1 MICVASER
9 PPSFSLASLSSV
21 GASSSEARSA
31 ASAEERA
38 VTSYDIYIFDVTTNA
53 LQYYKQ
59 GIVPAEPEK
68 IAGTQN
74 YRIGSEQIVLS
85 TSGQKHVFVL
95 GNAGGSVT
103 LPTLVTLDEA
113 TESAPATALDDF
125 RSSVVV
131 TPAGPKAPAAPFVM
145 AGTTFIA
152 SAANAHVPVCLAR
165 TVAKISLRN
174 PLPGEIVLSDVSVS
188 GASASVYPFVKTIS
202 VDLPTADY
210 TAAADLAAGE
220 EAGAFYLLPAAAN
233 QTAVTV
239 KGTLSGSDFVCKTTL
254 ASTLYADYD
263 YKLTLRNRGGE
274 VTAVLSPDFSG
285 AAEVDAI

>member
-1 MICVASER
+1 MKKRTISLLCGLLATACSPELHDENSVLENNRQQAEMSVEVQVSGTMIST
-9 PPSFSLASLSSV
+9 
-21 GASSSEARSA
+21 RSA

-53 LQYYKQ
+53 LQYCKQ

-68 IAGTQN
+68 IAGTHN
-74 YRIGSEQIVLS
+74 YRIGSEQIVLP

-152 SAANAHVPVCLAR
+152 SAANAHVPVCLAGPSPKYR
-165 TVAKISLRN
+165 SATRFRRDRPLGCLRFGSL
-174 PLPGEIVLSDVSVS
+174 GERLSFRKDHF
-188 GASASVYPFVKTIS
+188 GRSADRRLHRSRRS
-202 VDLPTADY
+202 S
-210 TAAADLAAGE
+210 
-220 EAGAFYLLPAAAN
+220 LPARRP
-233 QTAVTV
+233 
-239 KGTLSGSDFVCKTTL
+239 GLSTCCRRQPTKRPS
-254 ASTLYADYD
+254 
-263 YKLTLRNRGGE
+263 R
-274 VTAVLSPDFSG
+274 
-285 AAEVDAI
+285 